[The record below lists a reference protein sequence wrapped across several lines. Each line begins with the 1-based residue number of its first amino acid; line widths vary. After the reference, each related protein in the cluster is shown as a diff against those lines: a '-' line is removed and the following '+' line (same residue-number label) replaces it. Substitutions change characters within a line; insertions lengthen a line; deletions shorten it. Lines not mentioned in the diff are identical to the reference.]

1 MSIGT
6 RGKSERGKSIG
17 VLKSVTRL
25 WSPVAQEV
33 RLSPEVGVSPEAQ
46 ETIVSP
52 EAQESRQ
59 RFNRQEYHNRQ
70 ECTQES
76 VSARPT
82 AAAPGR

>member
-46 ETIVSP
+46 E
-52 EAQESRQ
+52 SRQ